1 MYGPDITARELTREL
16 TWAIRE
22 NYLRPIMIWG
32 APGLGKTRLAE
43 QVAHTLG
50 LEHHVF
56 RICDKSP
63 VEINGVPVPGEST
76 TRWLPPDGLPK
87 SGKGILLIDE
97 IVRAP
102 YTMQGIAQ
110 QLIHE
115 RQTMSYTLPDG
126 WFIFA
131 TGNRKGDR
139 TGSFDMPADVANRFD
154 HYTLVPDLESTL
166 EYFVK
171 QGVHED
177 IIGFLRFRPELLH
190 HYDKDAVAW
199 PSPRTWFE
207 NAWPR
212 LGAGRSLAPA
222 LGEGTAAE
230 FTSYRNLKRELP
242 DLTPILE
249 GKGQKIAF
257 PQEVSLRYAV
267 TTSLALRTHDA
278 EQGRHVLGWLSRQAP
293 GEFLQVATGIV
304 AKTLRAKGIGLYL
317 ELASAVEGD
326 ELIMASFK
334 HIAEVAA

>member
-1 MYGPDITARELTREL
+1 M
-16 TWAIRE
+16 
-22 NYLRPIMIWG
+22 
-32 APGLGKTRLAE
+32 
-43 QVAHTLG
+43 
-50 LEHHVF
+50 
-56 RICDKSP
+56 
-63 VEINGVPVPGEST
+63 PVPGEST

-87 SGKGILLIDE
+87 SGRGILLIDE

-115 RQTMSYTLPDG
+115 RQTMSYTLPEG

-139 TGSFDMPADVANRFD
+139 TGSASICLPTLPTVSD

-166 EYFVK
+166 EYFVQ

-212 LGAGRSLAPA
+212 LKAGRSLARRWGKVRQPSSPA
-222 LGEGTAAE
+222 TA
-230 FTSYRNLKRELP
+230 TSNAICP
-242 DLTPILE
+242 T
-249 GKGQKIAF
+249 
-257 PQEVSLRYAV
+257 
-267 TTSLALRTHDA
+267 
-278 EQGRHVLGWLSRQAP
+278 
-293 GEFLQVATGIV
+293 
-304 AKTLRAKGIGLYL
+304 
-317 ELASAVEGD
+317 
-326 ELIMASFK
+326 
-334 HIAEVAA
+334 

>member
-1 MYGPDITARELTREL
+1 MYGPNITAKALTQEL
-16 TWAIRE
+16 TWAIKE

-32 APGLGKTRLAE
+32 APGLGKTRLTEQLAKAE
-43 QVAHTLG
+43 G
-50 LEHHVF
+50 LEHRVF

-63 VEINGVPVPGEST
+63 VEINGVPVPGEHT
-76 TRWLPPDGLPK
+76 TRWLPPEGLPK
-87 SGKGILLIDE
+87 EGRGILLIDE

-102 YTMQGIAQ
+102 FTMQGIAQ

-115 RQTMSYTLPDG
+115 RRTMSYTLPEG
-126 WFIFA
+126 WFVFA

-154 HYTLVPDLESTL
+154 HYTLVPDLESTV
-166 EYFVK
+166 EYFVQ

-190 HYDKDAVAW
+190 RFDKDAVAW

-212 LGAGRSLAPA
+212 LEAGRSLAPA

-230 FTSYRNLKRELP
+230 FSSYRELKRDLP

-249 GKGQKIAF
+249 GRGTTIPF
-257 PQEVSLRYAV
+257 PTEVSLRYAV
-267 TTSLALRTHDA
+267 ATSLALRATDA
-278 EQGRHVLGWLSRQAP
+278 GVAQNILKWLSQKAP

-304 AKTLRAKGIGLYL
+304 VKTLRARELSCYL
-317 ELASAVEGD
+317 ELATLLGED
-326 ELIMASFK
+326 ERLRESF
-334 HIAEVAA
+334 HHNMDLVA